1 MKVNRNYLNL
11 DSDGR
16 EILEDGL
23 QLFNLIVNEGD
34 INLYIAGSI
43 PPHYHTE
50 LELFILDE
58 GSVEVGINDTSI
70 TLTAGEGCFIN
81 SGVLHSYRGLV
92 DTPCSY
98 RSFVFSPSI
107 VGGMAGSVFDSVYMQ
122 PLMQKGPAYIRL
134 TAEDKAFRSEFERC
148 FRAADKEKDGYEFT
162 IRDALSSVVL
172 LLRAKS
178 QMDGRDKALLI
189 QDERFKKLLSWVER
203 NLSADF
209 SVSEMAA
216 DAGIS
221 ARECQRLFVKY
232 LHNSPVA
239 YIQRR
244 RVFTAA
250 GLLVN
255 TSRTVSEIAAECG
268 FSSAS
273 YFSKQFRQM
282 TGTSPLEYRQKA
294 RSQIEHNI

>member
-34 INLYIAGSI
+34 INSYLTGSI

-50 LELFILDE
+50 LELFLLEE
-58 GSVEVGINDTSI
+58 GSVEIGINDISV
-70 TLTAGEGCFIN
+70 TLQAGDGCFIN
-81 SGVLHSYRGLV
+81 SGVLHSYRGTV
-92 DTPCSY
+92 ATPCTY

-107 VGGMAGSVFDSVYMQ
+107 VGGMAGSVFDSVYVQ
-122 PLMQKGPAYIRL
+122 PLIQSGPTFMTFSSDDRAFRTEFEKCL
-134 TAEDKAFRSEFERC
+134 AAAEDE
-148 FRAADKEKDGYEFT
+148 KEGYEFE
-162 IRDALSSVVL
+162 IRNALSALILQVRS
-172 LLRAKS
+172 KS
-178 QMDGRDKALLI
+178 RMDSRDRSMLI
-189 QDERFKKLLSWVER
+189 QDERFKKLIAWVEK

-209 SVSEMAA
+209 SIAEMAA

-221 ARECQRLFVKY
+221 ARECQRLFVRY
-232 LHNSPVA
+232 LHYSPVA

-250 GLLVN
+250 GMLVN
-255 TSRTVSEIAAECG
+255 TSMTISEIAVKCG
-268 FSSAS
+268 FSSSS
-273 YFSKQFRQM
+273 YFSKQFRAQ
-282 TGTSPLEYRQKA
+282 TGSSPLEYRQKA
-294 RSQIEHNI
+294 RSQMQD